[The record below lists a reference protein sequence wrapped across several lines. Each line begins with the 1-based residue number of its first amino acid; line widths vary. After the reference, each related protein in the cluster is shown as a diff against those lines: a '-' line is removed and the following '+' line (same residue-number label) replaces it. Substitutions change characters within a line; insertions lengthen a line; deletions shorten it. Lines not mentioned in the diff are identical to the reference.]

1 MVLLVIYCLIAI
13 VFTFCCSIMES
24 VFLSITPSFVA
35 SFEKQNPK
43 VGGYLKKL
51 KDNVDDAEGAILVLN
66 TFATTA
72 AATGVGI
79 QVASLYGLDY
89 QALGA
94 AILTIVLI
102 YFSEILPKTI
112 GATYWKNLA
121 PYVAISIH
129 YLLKI
134 VFPFVMVAKLITHF
148 VKTSSS
154 LSIDRDEIL
163 AASQIGHQSGSI
175 SMREEFII
183 ENLLKLKNYQAIDIL
198 TPRSVVFSLCY
209 NDTLQK
215 VLENKDIYNFSR
227 IPVYGENVDSVIGVV
242 RTQDLLEIA
251 LKQDSK
257 ANSTQKISEFVR
269 PVYVVPFNLSVLNL
283 LNLFIAQSEQL
294 FVVQDRYGQ
303 FYGVVTRE
311 DAIETLLGK
320 EILDEFDKVEDMQKV
335 AKENI
340 KKFRQKYSDKV
351 KSISMCNG

>member
-1 MVLLVIYCLIAI
+1 MILLVIYCLIAI
-13 VFTFCCSIMES
+13 VFTFFCSIMES

-43 VGGYLKKL
+43 IGGYLKHL

-94 AILTIVLI
+94 ALLTIVLI

-121 PYVAISIH
+121 PYVTLSIH
-129 YLLKI
+129 YLLKV
-134 VFPFVMVAKLITHF
+134 VFPFVLIAKLITRF

-154 LSIDRDEIL
+154 LFIGRDEIL

-175 SMREEFII
+175 SMREEYII

-198 TPRSVVFSLCY
+198 TPRSVVVSLCY
-209 NDTLQK
+209 SDTIEKALSIS
-215 VLENKDIYNFSR
+215 DIHNYSR
-227 IPVYGENVDSVIGVV
+227 IPVYGENVDSVIGIVY
-242 RTQDLLEIA
+242 TQDILEA
-251 LKQDSK
+251 GLNAQDK
-257 ANSTQKISEFVR
+257 PNPQTIGDLMR
-269 PVYVVPFNLSVLNL
+269 PVYVVSFSLSVLNL
-283 LNLFIAQSEQL
+283 LNLFIAQKEQL

-320 EILDEFDKVEDMQKV
+320 EILDEFDKAADMQQV
-335 AKENI
+335 AQENI
-340 KKFRQKYSDKV
+340 KKYRLKYSDRIKDI
-351 KSISMCNG
+351 K

>member
-1 MVLLVIYCLIAI
+1 
-13 VFTFCCSIMES
+13 MES

-43 VGGYLKKL
+43 VGGYLKRL

-89 QALGA
+89 QAFGA

-121 PYVAISIH
+121 PYVTLSIH

-134 VFPFVMVAKLITHF
+134 VFPFVLIAKLITRF

-154 LSIDRDEIL
+154 LFIGRDEIL

-175 SMREEFII
+175 SMREEYII

-198 TPRSVVFSLCY
+198 TPRSVVVSLCY
-209 NDTLQK
+209 SDTIEKALSIS
-215 VLENKDIYNFSR
+215 DIYNYSR
-227 IPVYGENVDSVIGVV
+227 IPVYGENVDSVIGIVY
-242 RTQDLLEIA
+242 TQDILEAGLNAQEKPNPQTIGD
-251 LKQDSK
+251 LM
-257 ANSTQKISEFVR
+257 R
-269 PVYVVPFNLSVLNL
+269 PVYVVSFNLSVLNL
-283 LNLFIAQSEQL
+283 LNLFIAQKEQL

-320 EILDEFDKVEDMQKV
+320 EILDEFDKAADMQQV
-335 AKENI
+335 AQENI
-340 KKFRQKYSDKV
+340 KKYRQKYSDRIKDI
-351 KSISMCNG
+351 K

>member
-1 MVLLVIYCLIAI
+1 MILLIVYCLIAI
-13 VFTFCCSIMES
+13 VFTFLCSIMES

-43 VGGYLKKL
+43 VGGYLKHL
-51 KDNVDDAEGAILVLN
+51 KENVDDAEGAILVLN

-79 QVASLYGLDY
+79 QVASLYGLNY

-94 AILTIVLI
+94 SILTIVLI

-112 GATYWKNLA
+112 GATYWKILA
-121 PYVAISIH
+121 PYVALSIH

-134 VFPFVMVAKLITHF
+134 VFPFVIVAKLITRF

-154 LSIDRDEIL
+154 LFIGRDEIL

-198 TPRSVVFSLCY
+198 TPRSVVVSLCY
-209 NDTLQK
+209 SDTIQK
-215 VLENKDIYNFSR
+215 ALNTQDIYNYSR
-227 IPVYGENVDSVIGVV
+227 IPVYGENVDSVIGIVH
-242 RTQDLLEIA
+242 TQDILEVG
-251 LKQDSK
+251 LNK
-257 ANSTQKISEFVR
+257 AQENFNQQTIGDLMR
-269 PVYVVPFNLSVLNL
+269 PVYVVSFNVSVLKL
-283 LNLFIAQSEQL
+283 LNLFIAQKEQL

-320 EILDEFDKVEDMQKV
+320 EILDEFDKVADMQKV
-335 AKENI
+335 AQENI
-340 KKFRQKYSDKV
+340 KKYRLKYSDKI
-351 KSISMCNG
+351 KNI

>member
-1 MVLLVIYCLIAI
+1 MTLLVIYCLVAI

-35 SFEKQNPK
+35 SFEKKNPK
-43 VGGYLKKL
+43 IGGYLKNL
-51 KDNVDDAEGAILVLN
+51 KNNVDDAEGAILVLN

-112 GATYWKNLA
+112 GATYWKTLA
-121 PYVAISIH
+121 PYVTLSIH

-134 VFPFVMVAKLITHF
+134 VFPFVVIAKLITHF

-154 LSIDRDEIL
+154 AFIDRDEIL
-163 AASQIGHQSGSI
+163 AASQIGQKSGSI
-175 SMREEFII
+175 SVREEHII

-198 TPRSVVFSLCY
+198 TPRSVVVSLCY
-209 NDTLQK
+209 SDTIQK
-215 VLENKDIYNFSR
+215 ALEKKDIHNYSR
-227 IPVYGENVDSVIGVV
+227 IPVYGESVDSVIGIVY
-242 RTQDLLEIA
+242 TQDILESG
-251 LKQDSK
+251 LQEDS
-257 ANSTQKISEFVR
+257 SESQQRTIGDFVR
-269 PVYVVPFNLSVLNL
+269 PVYIVPFNLSVLKL
-283 LNLFIAQSEQL
+283 LNLFIAQKEQL

-320 EILDEFDKVEDMQKV
+320 EILDEFDKAADMQKV
-335 AKENI
+335 AAENI
-340 KKFRQKYSDKV
+340 KKYRQKYSDKI
-351 KSISMCNG
+351 KDIH

>member
-1 MVLLVIYCLIAI
+1 MFLLVIYCLIAI
-13 VFTFCCSIMES
+13 VFTFFCSIMES

-43 VGGYLKKL
+43 IGSHLKRL

-79 QVASLYGLDY
+79 QVAKLYGLNY

-94 AILTIVLI
+94 TILTIVLI
-102 YFSEILPKTI
+102 YLSEILPKTI

-121 PYVAISIH
+121 PYVTLSIH

-134 VFPFVMVAKLITHF
+134 VFPFVLIAKLITRF

-154 LSIDRDEIL
+154 LFIGRDEIL

-175 SMREEFII
+175 SMREEYII

-198 TPRSVVFSLCY
+198 TPRSVVVSLCY
-209 NDTLQK
+209 SDTLQK
-215 VLENKDIYNFSR
+215 ALKQKEIHNYSR
-227 IPVYGENVDSVIGVV
+227 IPVYGESVDSVIGIVH
-242 RTQDLLEIA
+242 TQDILEA
-251 LKQDSK
+251 GLKEGLQEKQTIGD
-257 ANSTQKISEFVR
+257 FVR
-269 PVYVVPFNLSVLNL
+269 PVYIVPFSLSVLNL
-283 LNLFIAQSEQL
+283 LNLFIAQKEQL

-320 EILDEFDKVEDMQKV
+320 EILDEFDEAADMQKV
-335 AKENI
+335 ATENI
-340 KKFRQKYSDKV
+340 KKYRLKYSDKI
-351 KSISMCNG
+351 KSIH

>member
-1 MVLLVIYCLIAI
+1 MILLVIYCLIAI
-13 VFTFCCSIMES
+13 VFTFFCSIMES

-43 VGGYLKKL
+43 VGGYLKRL

-89 QALGA
+89 QAFGA

-121 PYVAISIH
+121 PYVTLSIH

-134 VFPFVMVAKLITHF
+134 VFPFVLIAKLITRF

-154 LSIDRDEIL
+154 LFIGRDEIL

-175 SMREEFII
+175 SMREEYII

-198 TPRSVVFSLCY
+198 TPRSVVVSLCY
-209 NDTLQK
+209 SDTIEKALSIS
-215 VLENKDIYNFSR
+215 DIYNYSR
-227 IPVYGENVDSVIGVV
+227 IPVYGENVDSVIGIVY
-242 RTQDLLEIA
+242 TQDILEAGLNAQEKPNPQTIGD
-251 LKQDSK
+251 LM
-257 ANSTQKISEFVR
+257 R
-269 PVYVVPFNLSVLNL
+269 PVYVVSFNLSVLNL
-283 LNLFIAQSEQL
+283 LNLFIAQKEQL

-320 EILDEFDKVEDMQKV
+320 EILDEFDKAADMQQV
-335 AKENI
+335 AQENI
-340 KKFRQKYSDKV
+340 KKYRQKYSDRIKDI
-351 KSISMCNG
+351 K

>member
-1 MVLLVIYCLIAI
+1 
-13 VFTFCCSIMES
+13 MES

-43 VGGYLKKL
+43 VGGYLKHL

-89 QALGA
+89 QAFGA

-121 PYVAISIH
+121 PYVTLSIH
-129 YLLKI
+129 YLLKV
-134 VFPFVMVAKLITHF
+134 VFPFVLIAKLITRF

-154 LSIDRDEIL
+154 LFIGRDEIL

-175 SMREEFII
+175 SMREEYII

-198 TPRSVVFSLCY
+198 TPRSVVVSLCY
-209 NDTLQK
+209 SDTIEKALSIS
-215 VLENKDIYNFSR
+215 DIHNYSR
-227 IPVYGENVDSVIGVV
+227 IPVYGENVDSVIGIVY
-242 RTQDLLEIA
+242 TQDILEAGLNAQEKPNPQTIGD
-251 LKQDSK
+251 LM
-257 ANSTQKISEFVR
+257 R
-269 PVYVVPFNLSVLNL
+269 PVYVVSFSLSVLNL
-283 LNLFIAQSEQL
+283 LNLFIAQKEQL

-320 EILDEFDKVEDMQKV
+320 EILDEFDKAADMQQV
-335 AKENI
+335 AQENI
-340 KKFRQKYSDKV
+340 KKYRLKYSDRIKDI
-351 KSISMCNG
+351 K

>member
-1 MVLLVIYCLIAI
+1 MTLLVIYCLVAI

-35 SFEKQNPK
+35 SFEKKNPK
-43 VGGYLKKL
+43 IGGYLKNL
-51 KDNVDDAEGAILVLN
+51 KNNVDDAEGAILVLN

-112 GATYWKNLA
+112 GATYWKTLA
-121 PYVAISIH
+121 PYVTLSIH

-134 VFPFVMVAKLITHF
+134 VPPFVVVAKLITHF

-154 LSIDRDEIL
+154 ASIDRDEIL
-163 AASQIGHQSGSI
+163 AASQIGQKSGSI
-175 SMREEFII
+175 SVREEHII

-198 TPRSVVFSLCY
+198 TPRSVVVSLCY
-209 NDTLQK
+209 SDTIQK
-215 VLENKDIYNFSR
+215 ALEKKDIYNYSR
-227 IPVYGENVDSVIGVV
+227 IPVYGESVDSVIGIVY
-242 RTQDLLEIA
+242 TQDILEA
-251 LKQDSK
+251 GLQEDS
-257 ANSTQKISEFVR
+257 SESQQRTIGDFVR
-269 PVYVVPFNLSVLNL
+269 PVYIVPFNLSVLKL
-283 LNLFIAQSEQL
+283 LNLFIAQKEQL

-320 EILDEFDKVEDMQKV
+320 EILDEFDKVADMQKV
-335 AKENI
+335 AVENI
-340 KKFRQKYSDKV
+340 KKYRQKYSDKI
-351 KSISMCNG
+351 KDIH

>member
-1 MVLLVIYCLIAI
+1 MILLVIYCLIAI
-13 VFTFCCSIMES
+13 VFTFFCSIMES

-43 VGGYLKKL
+43 VGGYLKRL

-89 QALGA
+89 QAFGA

-121 PYVAISIH
+121 PYVTLSIH
-129 YLLKI
+129 YLLKV
-134 VFPFVMVAKLITHF
+134 VFPFVLIAKLITRF

-154 LSIDRDEIL
+154 LFIGRDEIL

-175 SMREEFII
+175 SMREEYII

-198 TPRSVVFSLCY
+198 TPRSVVVSLCY
-209 NDTLQK
+209 SDTIEKALSIS
-215 VLENKDIYNFSR
+215 DIHNYSR
-227 IPVYGENVDSVIGVV
+227 IPVYGENVDSVIGIVY
-242 RTQDLLEIA
+242 TQDILEAGLNAQEEVNPKTIGD
-251 LKQDSK
+251 LM
-257 ANSTQKISEFVR
+257 R
-269 PVYVVPFNLSVLNL
+269 PVYVVSFSLSVLNL
-283 LNLFIAQSEQL
+283 LNLFIAQKEQL

-320 EILDEFDKVEDMQKV
+320 EILDEFDKAADMQQV
-335 AKENI
+335 AQENI
-340 KKFRQKYSDKV
+340 KKYRLKYSDRIKDI
-351 KSISMCNG
+351 K

>member
-1 MVLLVIYCLIAI
+1 
-13 VFTFCCSIMES
+13 MES

-43 VGGYLKKL
+43 VGSRLKYL

-121 PYVAISIH
+121 PYVTLSIH

-134 VFPFVMVAKLITHF
+134 VFPFVMIAKLITRF

-154 LSIDRDEIL
+154 LFIGRDEIL

-175 SMREEFII
+175 SMREEYII

-198 TPRSVVFSLCY
+198 TPRSVVVSLCY
-209 NDTLQK
+209 SDTIQK
-215 VLENKDIYNFSR
+215 ALSVKEIHKFSR
-227 IPVYGENVDSVIGVV
+227 IPVYGENVDSVIGIVH
-242 RTQDLLEIA
+242 TQDILEA
-251 LKQDSK
+251 GLNMQDIERQ
-257 ANSTQKISEFVR
+257 TIGDLMR
-269 PVYVVPFNLSVLNL
+269 PVYVVSFNLSVLNL
-283 LNLFIAQSEQL
+283 LNLFIAQKEQL

-320 EILDEFDKVEDMQKV
+320 EILDEFDEVADMQKV
-335 AKENI
+335 ATENI
-340 KKFRQKYSDKV
+340 NKYRQKYQDRIKR
-351 KSISMCNG
+351 IE

>member
-1 MVLLVIYCLIAI
+1 MVLLIIYCLIAI
-13 VFTFCCSIMES
+13 VFTFLCSIMES

-43 VGGYLKKL
+43 VGGYLKRL

-79 QVASLYGLDY
+79 QVASIYGLDY

-94 AILTIVLI
+94 TILTIVLI

-112 GATYWKNLA
+112 GATYWKILA
-121 PYVAISIH
+121 PYVTLSIH

-134 VFPFVMVAKLITHF
+134 VFPFVVIAKLITRF

-154 LSIDRDEIL
+154 LFIGRDEIL

-175 SMREEFII
+175 SMREEYII

-198 TPRSVVFSLCY
+198 TPRSVVVSLCY
-209 NDTLQK
+209 SDTIK
-215 VLENKDIYNFSR
+215 KALEKQDIYNFSC

-242 RTQDLLEIA
+242 YTQEILEEGLKDDAQEGVEEKTIGDLL
-251 LKQDSK
+251 
-257 ANSTQKISEFVR
+257 R
-269 PVYVVPFNLSVLNL
+269 PVYVVPFSLSVLNL
-283 LNLFIAQSEQL
+283 LNLFIAQKEQL

-320 EILDEFDKVEDMQKV
+320 EILDEFDKAADMQKV
-335 AKENI
+335 ATEKI
-340 KKFRQKYSDKV
+340 KKHRQKYSAKI
-351 KSISMCNG
+351 KSIH

>member
-1 MVLLVIYCLIAI
+1 MILLVIYCLIAI
-13 VFTFCCSIMES
+13 VFTFLCSIMES

-43 VGGYLKKL
+43 VGGRLKYLK
-51 KDNVDDAEGAILVLN
+51 DHVDDAEGAILVLN

-79 QVASLYGLDY
+79 QVASIYGISY

-94 AILTIVLI
+94 TILTIVLI

-121 PYVAISIH
+121 PYVTQSIH

-134 VFPFVMVAKLITHF
+134 VFPFVLIAKLITRF

-154 LSIDRDEIL
+154 LFIGRDEIL

-175 SMREEFII
+175 SMREEYII

-198 TPRSVVFSLCY
+198 TPRSVVVSLCY
-209 NDTLQK
+209 SDTIQK
-215 VLENKDIYNFSR
+215 ALSVKGVHKYSR
-227 IPVYGENVDSVIGVV
+227 IPVYGENEDFVIGIVH
-242 RTQDLLEIA
+242 TQDILEA
-251 LKQDSK
+251 GLKENADKQTIGDLM
-257 ANSTQKISEFVR
+257 R
-269 PVYVVPFNLSVLNL
+269 PVYVVSFNLSVLNL
-283 LNLFIAQSEQL
+283 LNLFIAQKEQL

-320 EILDEFDKVEDMQKV
+320 EIVDEFDEAADMQKV

-340 KKFRQKYSDKV
+340 KKHRLKYQDKI
-351 KSISMCNG
+351 KSIN

>member
-1 MVLLVIYCLIAI
+1 MILLVIYCLIAI
-13 VFTFCCSIMES
+13 VFTFFCSIMES
-24 VFLSITPSFVA
+24 TFLSITPSFVA
-35 SFEKQNPK
+35 SFEKQNPR
-43 VGGYLKKL
+43 VGGYLKHL

-79 QVASLYGLDY
+79 QVARLYGLDY
-89 QALGA
+89 QAFGA

-121 PYVAISIH
+121 PYVTLSIH
-129 YLLKI
+129 YLLKV
-134 VFPFVMVAKLITHF
+134 VFPFVLVAKLITRF

-154 LSIDRDEIL
+154 LFIGRDEIL

-175 SMREEFII
+175 SMREEYII

-198 TPRSVVFSLCY
+198 TPRSVVVSLCY
-209 NDTLQK
+209 SDTIEKALSIS
-215 VLENKDIYNFSR
+215 DIHNYSR
-227 IPVYGENVDSVIGVV
+227 IPVYGENVDSVIGIVY
-242 RTQDLLEIA
+242 TQDILEAGLNAQEKPNPKTIGD
-251 LKQDSK
+251 LM
-257 ANSTQKISEFVR
+257 R
-269 PVYVVPFNLSVLNL
+269 PVYVVSFSLSVLNL
-283 LNLFIAQSEQL
+283 LNLFIAQKEQL

-320 EILDEFDKVEDMQKV
+320 EILDEFDKAADMQQV
-335 AKENI
+335 AQENI
-340 KKFRQKYSDKV
+340 KKYRLKYSDRIKDI
-351 KSISMCNG
+351 K

>member
-1 MVLLVIYCLIAI
+1 MILLVIYCLIAI
-13 VFTFCCSIMES
+13 VFTFFCSIMES

-43 VGGYLKKL
+43 VGGYLKHL

-89 QALGA
+89 QAFGA

-121 PYVAISIH
+121 PYVTLSIH
-129 YLLKI
+129 YLLKV
-134 VFPFVMVAKLITHF
+134 VFPFVLIAKLITRF

-154 LSIDRDEIL
+154 LFIGRDEIL

-175 SMREEFII
+175 SMREEYII

-198 TPRSVVFSLCY
+198 TPRSVVVSLCY
-209 NDTLQK
+209 SDTIEKALSIS
-215 VLENKDIYNFSR
+215 DIHNYSR
-227 IPVYGENVDSVIGVV
+227 IPVYGENVDSVIGIVY
-242 RTQDLLEIA
+242 TQDILEAGLNAQEKPNPQTIGD
-251 LKQDSK
+251 LM
-257 ANSTQKISEFVR
+257 R
-269 PVYVVPFNLSVLNL
+269 PVYVVSFSLSVLNL
-283 LNLFIAQSEQL
+283 LNLFIAQKEQL

-320 EILDEFDKVEDMQKV
+320 EILDEFDKAADMQQV
-335 AKENI
+335 AQENI
-340 KKFRQKYSDKV
+340 KKYRLKYSDRIKDI
-351 KSISMCNG
+351 K

>member
-1 MVLLVIYCLIAI
+1 M
-13 VFTFCCSIMES
+13 
-24 VFLSITPSFVA
+24 
-35 SFEKQNPK
+35 
-43 VGGYLKKL
+43 
-51 KDNVDDAEGAILVLN
+51 
-66 TFATTA
+66 
-72 AATGVGI
+72 
-79 QVASLYGLDY
+79 
-89 QALGA
+89 
-94 AILTIVLI
+94 
-102 YFSEILPKTI
+102 
-112 GATYWKNLA
+112 
-121 PYVAISIH
+121 
-129 YLLKI
+129 
-134 VFPFVMVAKLITHF
+134 
-148 VKTSSS
+148 
-154 LSIDRDEIL
+154 
-163 AASQIGHQSGSI
+163 
-175 SMREEFII
+175 
-183 ENLLKLKNYQAIDIL
+183 
-198 TPRSVVFSLCY
+198 
-209 NDTLQK
+209 
-215 VLENKDIYNFSR
+215 LENKDIYNFSR

-351 KSISMCNG
+351 KSIPMRNG

>member
-1 MVLLVIYCLIAI
+1 
-13 VFTFCCSIMES
+13 MES

-43 VGGYLKKL
+43 VGGYLKRL

-89 QALGA
+89 QAFGA

-121 PYVAISIH
+121 PYVTLSIH
-129 YLLKI
+129 YLLKV
-134 VFPFVMVAKLITHF
+134 VFPFVLIAKLITRF

-154 LSIDRDEIL
+154 LFIGRDEIL

-175 SMREEFII
+175 SMREEYII

-198 TPRSVVFSLCY
+198 TPRSVVVSLCY
-209 NDTLQK
+209 SDTIEKALSIS
-215 VLENKDIYNFSR
+215 DIHNYSR
-227 IPVYGENVDSVIGVV
+227 IPVYGENVDSVIGIVY
-242 RTQDLLEIA
+242 TQDILEA
-251 LKQDSK
+251 GLNAQDK
-257 ANSTQKISEFVR
+257 PNPQTIGDLMR
-269 PVYVVPFNLSVLNL
+269 PVYVVSFSLSVLNL
-283 LNLFIAQSEQL
+283 LNLFIAQKEQL

-320 EILDEFDKVEDMQKV
+320 EILDEFDKAADMQQV
-335 AKENI
+335 AQENI
-340 KKFRQKYSDKV
+340 KKYRLKYSDRIKDI
-351 KSISMCNG
+351 K